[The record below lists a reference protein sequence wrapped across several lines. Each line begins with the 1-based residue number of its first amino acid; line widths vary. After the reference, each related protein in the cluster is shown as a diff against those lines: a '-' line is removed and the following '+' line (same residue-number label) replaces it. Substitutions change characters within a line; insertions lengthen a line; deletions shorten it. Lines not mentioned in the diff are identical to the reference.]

1 MYDFNSFLDSLIS
14 TMHTIKILD
23 FADIGIVAFII
34 YKIFSFIKDTRA
46 EQLFKGV
53 FLLIIITQLSS
64 TFKLHTL
71 HWILINSLDFG
82 VLALLIIF
90 QSELRNGLER
100 IGRTNLK
107 FTKSQLYK
115 NQQKAHSAISDIID
129 SAFELSKDKIGAL
142 IVIEKETKITDIIR
156 TGTQVDSLISKQLLM
171 NIFTPNTPLHD
182 GAVVIRD
189 FRIVACGCFL
199 PLTSREDLSK
209 DLGTRHRAGIG
220 ISEESDSIVLMVSE
234 ETGNVSIAK
243 NGTFFRNLSREKAY
257 NFLSDELIDK
267 TEEKSFLKELLIN
280 DKKK

>member
-14 TMHTIKILD
+14 TIHTIKILD
-23 FADIGIVAFII
+23 FADMAIVAFIV

-53 FLLIIITQLSS
+53 FLLILVTQLSS
-64 TFKLHTL
+64 IFKLHTL
-71 HWILINSLDFG
+71 HWILVNSLDFG
-82 VLALLIIF
+82 VFALLIIF

-100 IGRTNLK
+100 LGRANFK
-107 FTKSQLYK
+107 FGKGNIYR
-115 NQQKAHSAISDIID
+115 NQKQTYDAINDIID

-142 IVIEKETKITDIIR
+142 VVIEKETKITDIIR

-199 PLTSREDLSK
+199 PLTSRKDLSK

-220 ISEESDSIVLMVSE
+220 ISEESDAIVLMVSE
-234 ETGNVSIAK
+234 ETGGVSIAK
-243 NGTFFRNLSREKAY
+243 NGIFLRNLTKEKAY
-257 NFLSDELIDK
+257 QILSDEFIEK
-267 TEEKSFLKELLIN
+267 TEEKSFLKELFVN

>member
-1 MYDFNSFLDSLIS
+1 MHDFNSFLDSLIS
-14 TMHTIKILD
+14 TIDTIKILD

-53 FLLIIITQLSS
+53 FLLLLVTQLSF

-71 HWILINSLDFG
+71 HWILINSLDLG
-82 VLALLIIF
+82 VFALLIIF

-115 NQQKAHSAISDIID
+115 NQQQAHTAINDIID

-156 TGTQVDSLISKQLLM
+156 TGTQVDSLISKQLLT

-189 FRIVACGCFL
+189 FRIIACGCFL
-199 PLTSREDLSK
+199 PLTNREDLSK

-243 NGTFFRNLSREKAY
+243 NGTFFRNLSREKVY
-257 NFLSDELIDK
+257 SFLSDELIDK